1 MPVRKVD
8 GGWQW
13 GRHGK
18 VYSTK
23 EEAEEQEQ
31 AAYANGY
38 TGDSALAFD
47 RATVRSFDKDGRLH
61 IELTPISKANVCPYY
76 GREIPNSRS
85 LGLQPDKVYYL
96 LRDPKELAKAAS
108 TFNNIPLLNEHIP
121 VTAADPQK
129 MAVVGSTGTDS
140 EFDGTYLKNSLVVW
154 DADSIAGIET
164 DEKKELS
171 SAYRYVAD
179 MTPGV
184 HEGQPYDGVMRD
196 IVGNHVALVIE
207 GRAGSDVV
215 VGDSIPLELKEMAKA
230 KQLAAALKPF
240 LAQDADLEEV
250 EKAVKKNL
258 ELEEEEKDE
267 RERKDIKAKEKR
279 DEYEEKKL
287 DREDESLG
295 EKAKDKKSKDKKA
308 MDEESEEKDKKAED
322 EDDEDEEDK
331 AAMDAALIRKAEENV
346 MGRIRQANEA
356 RECVRPLVGDVSLVA
371 MDSAESIYR
380 FALDS
385 IGANHKGVHPSALK
399 SMVEF
404 SISQKSDARKP
415 NHGLG
420 MDSAATTSFAKAFP
434 GATKMKRS

>member
-1 MPVRKVD
+1 MPLRKVKGD
-8 GGWQW
+8 WQW
-13 GRHGK
+13 GYHG
-18 VYSTK
+18 
-23 EEAEEQEQ
+23 
-31 AAYANGY
+31 
-38 TGDSALAFD
+38 LAFD
-47 RATVRSFDKDGRLH
+47 KATVRSFDKDGRLH
-61 IELTPISKANVCPYY
+61 IEVTPISKANVCPYY
-76 GREIPNSRS
+76 GREIPNYRS
-85 LGLQPDKVYYL
+85 LGLQPDKFYYL

-108 TFNNIPLLNEHIP
+108 TFNNIPLLSEHIP

-129 MAVVGSTGTDS
+129 MAVVGSTGTDA

-196 IVGNHVALVIE
+196 IVGNHVALVTE

-215 VGDSIPLELKEMAKA
+215 VGDSIPTGMKSMSELTKKLMAVITPM
-230 KQLAAALKPF
+230 LASDEKP
-240 LAQDADLEEV
+240 EEV
-250 EKAVKKNL
+250 EKKVQKVVEDEATQAERDNESEAERLKREEDELKKR
-258 ELEEEEKDE
+258 EE
-267 RERKDIKAKEKR
+267 RERKDRDRDRKE
-279 DEYEEKKL
+279 
-287 DREDESLG
+287 
-295 EKAKDKKSKDKKA
+295 AKDKDEDGKDKKTA
-308 MDEESEEKDKKAED
+308 KDEDGKDKKTAKDEDGKDKKTAKD
-322 EDDEDEEDK
+322 EDDDENK

-356 RECVRPLVGDVSLVA
+356 RECVRALVGDVSLVA

-385 IGANHKGVHPSALK
+385 IGAKHKGVHPSALK

-404 SISQKSDARKP
+404 AISQKAVVRKP
-415 NHGLG
+415 SHGMG
-420 MDSAATTSFAKAFP
+420 MDSAATNSFAKAFP
-434 GATKMKRS
+434 GATKLKRS

>member
-1 MPVRKVD
+1 MPVHEKS
-8 GGWQW
+8 GKWYW
-13 GRHGK
+13 GKEGPFD
-18 VYSTK
+18 TK
-23 EEAEEQEQ
+23 EKAEEVER

-38 TGDSALAFD
+38 AGDSALAFD

-61 IELTPISKANVCPYY
+61 IEVTPISKANVCPYY
-76 GREIPNSRS
+76 GREIPNSKS

-96 LRDPKELAKAAS
+96 LRDPKELAKAAT

-129 MAVVGSTGTDS
+129 MAVVGSTGTDA

-215 VGDSIPLELKEMAKA
+215 VGDSLSLELKEMAKA

-258 ELEEEEKDE
+258 ELEEEEKEE
-267 RERKDIKAKEKR
+267 RD
-279 DEYEEKKL
+279 
-287 DREDESLG
+287 
-295 EKAKDKKSKDKKA
+295 DKKDKA
-308 MDEESEEKDKKAED
+308 MDEDKDESKKEDKKAEDEESDKKDKKAED
-322 EDDEDEEDK
+322 EDDEDKEDK

-356 RECVRPLVGDVSLVA
+356 RECVRALVGDVSLVA
-371 MDSAESIYR
+371 MDSAEDIYR

-385 IGANHKGVHPSALK
+385 VGANHKGVHPSALK

-404 SISQKSDARKP
+404 TISQKSEARKP
-415 NHGLG
+415 ATTIG

>member
-13 GRHGK
+13 GNHGK
-18 VYSTK
+18 VYPTK

-38 TGDSALAFD
+38 AGDSALAFD

-61 IELTPISKANVCPYY
+61 IEVTPISKANVCPYY

-129 MAVVGSTGTDS
+129 MAVVGSTGTDA

-215 VGDSIPLELKEMAKA
+215 VWDSLSLELKEMAKA

-258 ELEEEEKDE
+258 ELEEEEKEE
-267 RERKDIKAKEKR
+267 RD
-279 DEYEEKKL
+279 
-287 DREDESLG
+287 
-295 EKAKDKKSKDKKA
+295 DKKGKA
-308 MDEESEEKDKKAED
+308 MDEDKDESKKEDKKAEDEESDKKDKKAED
-322 EDDEDEEDK
+322 EDDEDKEDK

-356 RECVRPLVGDVSLVA
+356 RECVRALVGDVRLVA
-371 MDSAESIYR
+371 MDSAEDIYR

-385 IGANHKGVHPSALK
+385 VGANHKGVHPSALK

-404 SISQKSDARKP
+404 TISQKSEARKP
-415 NHGLG
+415 ATTIG

>member
-1 MPVRKVD
+1 MPVHQKD
-8 GGWQW
+8 GKWYW
-13 GRHGK
+13 GKEGPFD
-18 VYSTK
+18 TK
-23 EEAEEQEQ
+23 EKAEEVER

-38 TGDSALAFD
+38 AGDSALAFD
-47 RATVRSFDKDGRLH
+47 RATVRSFDSDGRLH
-61 IELTPISKANVCPYY
+61 IELTPISKANICPYY
-76 GREIPNSRS
+76 GREIPNSKA

-96 LRDPKELAKAAS
+96 LRDPKELAKAAT

-129 MAVVGSTGTDS
+129 MAVVGSTGTDA

-215 VGDSIPLELKEMAKA
+215 VGDSLPTGIKSMSELTKKLMAIITPM
-230 KQLAAALKPF
+230 LASDEKPE
-240 LAQDADLEEV
+240 DV
-250 EKAVKKNL
+250 EKKVQQVVEDSADEPGTDNETEEERKKREEKEREEKARKEKENQPAKDNPPKPA
-258 ELEEEEKDE
+258 EDESEEEK
-267 RERKDIKAKEKR
+267 
-279 DEYEEKKL
+279 
-287 DREDESLG
+287 
-295 EKAKDKKSKDKKA
+295 
-308 MDEESEEKDKKAED
+308 
-322 EDDEDEEDK
+322 K
-331 AAMDAALIRKAEENV
+331 AAMDAAIKRAEENV

-356 RECVRPLVGDVSLVA
+356 RECVRALVGDVSLVA
-371 MDSAESIYR
+371 MDSAEDIYR

-385 IGANHKGVHPSALK
+385 VGANHKGVHPSALK

-404 SISQKSDARKP
+404 TISQKSEARKP
-415 NHGLG
+415 AATIG

>member
-1 MPVRKVD
+1 MPVEEKN
-8 GGWQW
+8 GKWYW
-13 GRHGK
+13 GKEGPFD
-18 VYSTK
+18 TK
-23 EEAEEQEQ
+23 EKAEEVER

-38 TGDSALAFD
+38 AGDSALAFD

-61 IELTPISKANVCPYY
+61 IEVTPISKANICPYY
-76 GREIPNSRS
+76 GREIPNSKA

-96 LRDPKELAKAAS
+96 LRDPKELAKAAN

-129 MAVVGSTGTDS
+129 MAVVGSTGTDA

-215 VGDSIPLELKEMAKA
+215 VGDSLSLELKEMAKA

-258 ELEEEEKDE
+258 ELEEEEKE
-267 RERKDIKAKEKR
+267 ER
-279 DEYEEKKL
+279 DEKK
-287 DREDESLG
+287 D
-295 EKAKDKKSKDKKA
+295 KA
-308 MDEESEEKDKKAED
+308 MDEDKDESKKEDKKAEDEESDKKDKKAED
-322 EDDEDEEDK
+322 EDDEDKEDK

-356 RECVRPLVGDVSLVA
+356 RECVRALVGDVSLVA
-371 MDSAESIYR
+371 MDSAEDIYR

-385 IGANHKGVHPSALK
+385 VGANHKGVHPSALK

-404 SISQKSDARKP
+404 TISQKSEARKP
-415 NHGLG
+415 AATIG
-420 MDSAATTSFAKAFP
+420 MDSAATTSFAKEFP

>member
-1 MPVRKVD
+1 MPVHQKD
-8 GGWQW
+8 GKWYW
-13 GRHGK
+13 GKEGPFD
-18 VYSTK
+18 TK
-23 EEAEEQEQ
+23 AKAEEVER

-38 TGDSALAFD
+38 AGDSALAFD

-61 IELTPISKANVCPYY
+61 IELTPISKANICPYY
-76 GREIPNSRS
+76 GREIPNSKA

-96 LRDPKELAKAAS
+96 LRDPKELAKAAN

-129 MAVVGSTGTDS
+129 MAVVGSTGTDA

-215 VGDSIPLELKEMAKA
+215 VGDSLSLELKEMAKA

-258 ELEEEEKDE
+258 ELEEEEKEE
-267 RERKDIKAKEKR
+267 RD
-279 DEYEEKKL
+279 
-287 DREDESLG
+287 
-295 EKAKDKKSKDKKA
+295 DKKDKA
-308 MDEESEEKDKKAED
+308 MDEDKDESKKEDKKAEDEESDKKDKKAED
-322 EDDEDEEDK
+322 EDDEDKEDK

-356 RECVRPLVGDVSLVA
+356 RECVRALVGDVSLVA
-371 MDSAESIYR
+371 MDSAEDIYR

-385 IGANHKGVHPSALK
+385 VGANHKGVHPSALK

-404 SISQKSDARKP
+404 TISQKSEARKP
-415 NHGLG
+415 AATIG

>member
-13 GRHGK
+13 GNHGK
-18 VYSTK
+18 VYPTK
-23 EEAEEQEQ
+23 EEAEKQEQ

-215 VGDSIPLELKEMAKA
+215 VGDSIPTGMKSMSELTKKLMAIITPMLASDEKPEDVEKKVQKVVEDEATQAEKDNESEAERLKREEKELKER
-230 KQLAAALKPF
+230 
-240 LAQDADLEEV
+240 E
-250 EKAVKKNL
+250 
-258 ELEEEEKDE
+258 E
-267 RERKDIKAKEKR
+267 RERKDRDRDRKEAEDENDDGKEK
-279 DEYEEKKL
+279 
-287 DREDESLG
+287 
-295 EKAKDKKSKDKKA
+295 
-308 MDEESEEKDKKAED
+308 KKAED
-322 EDDEDEEDK
+322 EDDDEEDK

-385 IGANHKGVHPSALK
+385 IGADHKGVHPSALK

-404 SISQKSDARKP
+404 TISQKSEARKP
-415 NHGLG
+415 VNVIG

>member
-1 MPVRKVD
+1 MPVEEKN
-8 GGWQW
+8 GKWYW
-13 GRHGK
+13 GKEGPFD
-18 VYSTK
+18 TK
-23 EEAEEQEQ
+23 AKAEEVEQ

-38 TGDSALAFD
+38 AGDSALAFD

-61 IELTPISKANVCPYY
+61 IEVTPISKANICPYY
-76 GREIPNSRS
+76 GREIPNSKS

-96 LRDPKELAKAAS
+96 LRDPKELAKAAT

-129 MAVVGSTGTDS
+129 MAVVGSTGTDA

-215 VGDSIPLELKEMAKA
+215 VGDSLSLELKEMAKA

-258 ELEEEEKDE
+258 ELEEEEKEE
-267 RERKDIKAKEKR
+267 RD
-279 DEYEEKKL
+279 
-287 DREDESLG
+287 
-295 EKAKDKKSKDKKA
+295 DKKDKA
-308 MDEESEEKDKKAED
+308 MDEDKDESKKEDKKAEDEESDKKDKKAED
-322 EDDEDEEDK
+322 EDDEDKEDK

-356 RECVRPLVGDVSLVA
+356 RECVRALVGDVSLVA
-371 MDSAESIYR
+371 MDSAEDIYR

-385 IGANHKGVHPSALK
+385 VGANHKGVHPSALK

-404 SISQKSDARKP
+404 TISHKSEARKP
-415 NHGLG
+415 STTIG

>member
-13 GRHGK
+13 GNHGK
-18 VYSTK
+18 VYPTK

-215 VGDSIPLELKEMAKA
+215 VGDSIPTGMKSMSELTKKLMAIITPMLASDEKPEDVEKKVQKVVEDEATQAEKDNESEAERLKREEKELKDRE
-230 KQLAAALKPF
+230 
-240 LAQDADLEEV
+240 
-250 EKAVKKNL
+250 
-258 ELEEEEKDE
+258 E
-267 RERKDIKAKEKR
+267 RERKYRDRDRKEAEDGDDDGKEK
-279 DEYEEKKL
+279 
-287 DREDESLG
+287 
-295 EKAKDKKSKDKKA
+295 
-308 MDEESEEKDKKAED
+308 KKAED
-322 EDDEDEEDK
+322 EDDEKEDK
-331 AAMDAALIRKAEENV
+331 AAMDSALIRKAEENV

-371 MDSAESIYR
+371 MDSAEDIYR

>member
-1 MPVRKVD
+1 MPVEEKN
-8 GGWQW
+8 GKWYW
-13 GRHGK
+13 GKEGPFD
-18 VYSTK
+18 TK
-23 EEAEEQEQ
+23 AKAEEVER

-38 TGDSALAFD
+38 AGDSALAFD

-61 IELTPISKANVCPYY
+61 IELTPISKANICPYY
-76 GREIPNSRS
+76 GREIPNSKA

-96 LRDPKELAKAAS
+96 LRDPKELAKAAT

-129 MAVVGSTGTDS
+129 MAVVGSTGTDA

-196 IVGNHVALVIE
+196 IVGNHVAIVIE
-207 GRAGSDVV
+207 GRAGPDVV
-215 VGDSIPLELKEMAKA
+215 VGDSLSLELKEMAKA

-258 ELEEEEKDE
+258 ELEEEEKEE
-267 RERKDIKAKEKR
+267 RD
-279 DEYEEKKL
+279 
-287 DREDESLG
+287 
-295 EKAKDKKSKDKKA
+295 DKKDKA
-308 MDEESEEKDKKAED
+308 MDEDKDESKKEDKKAEDEESDKKDKKAED
-322 EDDEDEEDK
+322 EDDEDKEDK

-356 RECVRPLVGDVSLVA
+356 RECVRALVGDVSLVA
-371 MDSAESIYR
+371 MDSAEDIYR

-385 IGANHKGVHPSALK
+385 VGANHKGVHPSALK

-404 SISQKSDARKP
+404 TISQKSEARKP
-415 NHGLG
+415 ATTIG

>member
-1 MPVRKVD
+1 MPLRKVKGD
-8 GGWQW
+8 WQW
-13 GRHGK
+13 GYHG
-18 VYSTK
+18 
-23 EEAEEQEQ
+23 
-31 AAYANGY
+31 
-38 TGDSALAFD
+38 LAFD
-47 RATVRSFDKDGRLH
+47 KATVRSFDKDGRLH
-61 IELTPISKANVCPYY
+61 IEVTPISKANVCPYY
-76 GREIPNSRS
+76 GREIPNYRS

-129 MAVVGSTGTDS
+129 MAVVGSTGTDA

-171 SAYRYVAD
+171 SAYKYVAD

-196 IVGNHVALVIE
+196 IVGNHVALVTE

-215 VGDSIPLELKEMAKA
+215 VGDSIPTGMKSMSELTKKLMAVITPM
-230 KQLAAALKPF
+230 LASDEKP
-240 LAQDADLEEV
+240 EEV
-250 EKAVKKNL
+250 EKKVQKVVEDEATQAARDNESEAERLKREEDELKKR
-258 ELEEEEKDE
+258 EE
-267 RERKDIKAKEKR
+267 RERKDRDRDRKEAKNEDDNGKDKKTAENKDDDENKA
-279 DEYEEKKL
+279 
-287 DREDESLG
+287 
-295 EKAKDKKSKDKKA
+295 AKDKDDDGKDKKT
-308 MDEESEEKDKKAED
+308 AED
-322 EDDEDEEDK
+322 KDDDENK

-356 RECVRPLVGDVSLVA
+356 RECVRALVGDVSLVA

-385 IGANHKGVHPSALK
+385 IGAEHKGVHPSALK

-404 SISQKSDARKP
+404 AISQKAVVRKP
-415 NHGLG
+415 SHGMG
-420 MDSAATTSFAKAFP
+420 MDSAATNSFAKAFP
-434 GATKMKRS
+434 GATKLKRS

>member
-1 MPVRKVD
+1 MPAHQKD
-8 GGWQW
+8 GKWYW
-13 GRHGK
+13 G
-18 VYSTK
+18 K
-23 EEAEEQEQ
+23 EGPFDTQEKAEEVER

-38 TGDSALAFD
+38 AGDSALAFD

-61 IELTPISKANVCPYY
+61 IEVTPISKANICPYY
-76 GREIPNSRS
+76 GREIPNSKA
-85 LGLQPDKVYYL
+85 LGLLPDKVYYL
-96 LRDPKELAKAAS
+96 LRDPKELAKAAT

-129 MAVVGSTGTDS
+129 MAVVGSTGTDA

-215 VGDSIPLELKEMAKA
+215 VGDSLSLELKEMAKA

-258 ELEEEEKDE
+258 ELEEEEKEE
-267 RERKDIKAKEKR
+267 RE
-279 DEYEEKKL
+279 
-287 DREDESLG
+287 
-295 EKAKDKKSKDKKA
+295 DKKDKA
-308 MDEESEEKDKKAED
+308 MDEDKDESKKEDKKAEDEESDKKDKKAED
-322 EDDEDEEDK
+322 EDDEDKEDK

-356 RECVRPLVGDVSLVA
+356 RECVRALVGDVSLVA
-371 MDSAESIYR
+371 MDSAEDIYR

-385 IGANHKGVHPSALK
+385 VGANHKGVHPSALK

-404 SISQKSDARKP
+404 TISQKSEARKP
-415 NHGLG
+415 AATIG

>member
-1 MPVRKVD
+1 MPVEEKN
-8 GGWQW
+8 GKWYW
-13 GRHGK
+13 GKEGPFD
-18 VYSTK
+18 TK
-23 EEAEEQEQ
+23 EKAEEVER

-38 TGDSALAFD
+38 AGDSALAFD

-61 IELTPISKANVCPYY
+61 IELTPISKANICPYY
-76 GREIPNSRS
+76 GREIPNSKA

-96 LRDPKELAKAAS
+96 LRDPKELAKAAT

-129 MAVVGSTGTDS
+129 MAVVGSTGTDA

-215 VGDSIPLELKEMAKA
+215 VGDSLPTGIKSMSELTQKLMAIITPMLASDEKPEDVEKKVQKVVEDEATQAEKDNESEAERLKREEKELKER
-230 KQLAAALKPF
+230 
-240 LAQDADLEEV
+240 E
-250 EKAVKKNL
+250 
-258 ELEEEEKDE
+258 E
-267 RERKDIKAKEKR
+267 RERKDRERDRMAGDSETEEEKKEREAKEKA
-279 DEYEEKKL
+279 
-287 DREDESLG
+287 
-295 EKAKDKKSKDKKA
+295 AK
-308 MDEESEEKDKKAED
+308 
-322 EDDEDEEDK
+322 DEEDK
-331 AAMDAALIRKAEENV
+331 AAMDSALIRKAEESV

-356 RECVRPLVGDVSLVA
+356 RECVRALVGDVSLVA
-371 MDSAESIYR
+371 MDSAEDIYR

-385 IGANHKGVHPSALK
+385 VGANHKGVHPSALK

-404 SISQKSDARKP
+404 TISQKSEARKP
-415 NHGLG
+415 ATTIG

>member
-1 MPVRKVD
+1 MPVEEKN
-8 GGWQW
+8 GKWYW
-13 GRHGK
+13 G
-18 VYSTK
+18 K
-23 EEAEEQEQ
+23 EGPFDTQEKAEEVER

-38 TGDSALAFD
+38 AGDSALAFD

-61 IELTPISKANVCPYY
+61 IEMTPISKANICPYY
-76 GREIPNSRS
+76 GREIPNSKA

-96 LRDPKELAKAAS
+96 LRDPKELAKAAT

-129 MAVVGSTGTDS
+129 MAVVGSTGTDA

-215 VGDSIPLELKEMAKA
+215 VGDSLSLELKEMAKA

-258 ELEEEEKDE
+258 ELEEEEKEE
-267 RERKDIKAKEKR
+267 RD
-279 DEYEEKKL
+279 
-287 DREDESLG
+287 
-295 EKAKDKKSKDKKA
+295 DKKDKA
-308 MDEESEEKDKKAED
+308 MDEDKDESKKEDKKAEDEESDKKDKKAED
-322 EDDEDEEDK
+322 EDDEDKEDK

-356 RECVRPLVGDVSLVA
+356 RECVRALVGDVSLVA
-371 MDSAESIYR
+371 MDSAEDIYR

-385 IGANHKGVHPSALK
+385 VGANHKGVHPSALK

-404 SISQKSDARKP
+404 TISQKSEARKP
-415 NHGLG
+415 ATTIG

>member
-1 MPVRKVD
+1 MPVEEKN
-8 GGWQW
+8 GKWYW
-13 GRHGK
+13 GKEGPFD
-18 VYSTK
+18 TK
-23 EEAEEQEQ
+23 AKAEEVER

-38 TGDSALAFD
+38 AGDSALAFD

-96 LRDPKELAKAAS
+96 LRDPKELAKAVS

-215 VGDSIPLELKEMAKA
+215 VGDSIPTGMKSMSELTKKLMAIITPMLASDEKPEDVEKKVQKVVEDEATQAEKDNESEAERLKREEKELKER
-230 KQLAAALKPF
+230 
-240 LAQDADLEEV
+240 E
-250 EKAVKKNL
+250 
-258 ELEEEEKDE
+258 E
-267 RERKDIKAKEKR
+267 RERKDRDRDRKEAEDEDDDGKEK
-279 DEYEEKKL
+279 
-287 DREDESLG
+287 
-295 EKAKDKKSKDKKA
+295 
-308 MDEESEEKDKKAED
+308 KKAED
-322 EDDEDEEDK
+322 EDDDEEDK

-385 IGANHKGVHPSALK
+385 IGADHKGVHPSALK

-404 SISQKSDARKP
+404 TISQKSEARKP
-415 NHGLG
+415 VNVIG

>member
-1 MPVRKVD
+1 MPVHQKD
-8 GGWQW
+8 GKWFW
-13 GRHGK
+13 GGRGPFD
-18 VYSTK
+18 TK
-23 EEAEEQEQ
+23 EKAEEVER

-215 VGDSIPLELKEMAKA
+215 VGDSIPTGMKSMSELTKKLMAIITPMLASDEKPEDVEKKLQKVVEDEATQAEKDNESEAERLKREEKELKER
-230 KQLAAALKPF
+230 
-240 LAQDADLEEV
+240 E
-250 EKAVKKNL
+250 
-258 ELEEEEKDE
+258 E
-267 RERKDIKAKEKR
+267 RERKDRDRDRKEAEDEDDDGKEK
-279 DEYEEKKL
+279 
-287 DREDESLG
+287 
-295 EKAKDKKSKDKKA
+295 
-308 MDEESEEKDKKAED
+308 KKAED
-322 EDDEDEEDK
+322 EDDDKEDK
-331 AAMDAALIRKAEENV
+331 AAMDAALIRKAEESV

-371 MDSAESIYR
+371 MDSAEDIYR

-385 IGANHKGVHPSALK
+385 IGASHKGVHPSALK

>member
-1 MPVRKVD
+1 MPVHQKD
-8 GGWQW
+8 GKWYW
-13 GRHGK
+13 GKEGPFD
-18 VYSTK
+18 TK
-23 EEAEEQEQ
+23 EKAEEVER

-38 TGDSALAFD
+38 AGDSALAFD
-47 RATVRSFDKDGRLH
+47 RATVRSFDNDGRLH
-61 IELTPISKANVCPYY
+61 IEVTPISKANVCPYY
-76 GREIPNSRS
+76 GREIPNSKA

-96 LRDPKELAKAAS
+96 LRDPKELAKAAN

-129 MAVVGSTGTDS
+129 MAVVGSTGTDA

-215 VGDSIPLELKEMAKA
+215 VGDSLSLELKEMAKA

-258 ELEEEEKDE
+258 ELEEEEKED
-267 RERKDIKAKEKR
+267 R
-279 DEYEEKKL
+279 D
-287 DREDESLG
+287 
-295 EKAKDKKSKDKKA
+295 DKKDKA
-308 MDEESEEKDKKAED
+308 MDEDKDESKKEDKKAEDEESDKKDKKAED
-322 EDDEDEEDK
+322 EDDEDKEDK

-356 RECVRPLVGDVSLVA
+356 RECVRALVGDVSLVA
-371 MDSAESIYR
+371 MDSAEDIYR

-385 IGANHKGVHPSALK
+385 VGANHKGVHPSALK

-404 SISQKSDARKP
+404 TISQKSEARKP
-415 NHGLG
+415 ATTIG

>member
-1 MPVRKVD
+1 MPLRKVKGD
-8 GGWQW
+8 WQW
-13 GRHGK
+13 EYHG
-18 VYSTK
+18 
-23 EEAEEQEQ
+23 
-31 AAYANGY
+31 
-38 TGDSALAFD
+38 LAFD
-47 RATVRSFDKDGRLH
+47 KATVRSFDKDGRLH
-61 IELTPISKANVCPYY
+61 IEVTPISKANVCPYY
-76 GREIPNSRS
+76 GREIPNYRS
-85 LGLQPDKVYYL
+85 LGLQPDKFYYL

-129 MAVVGSTGTDS
+129 MAVVGSTGTDA

-196 IVGNHVALVIE
+196 IVGNHVALVTE

-215 VGDSIPLELKEMAKA
+215 VGDSIPTGMKSMSELTKKLMAVITPM
-230 KQLAAALKPF
+230 LASDEKP
-240 LAQDADLEEV
+240 EEV
-250 EKAVKKNL
+250 EKKVQKVVEDEATRAERNNESEAERLKREED
-258 ELEEEEKDE
+258 ELKEREE
-267 RERKDIKAKEKR
+267 RERKEREERERKER
-279 DEYEEKKL
+279 DR
-287 DREDESLG
+287 DRKE
-295 EKAKDKKSKDKKA
+295 A
-308 MDEESEEKDKKAED
+308 
-322 EDDEDEEDK
+322 DDENK

-356 RECVRPLVGDVSLVA
+356 RECVRALVGDVSLVA

-385 IGANHKGVHPSALK
+385 IGAEHKGVHPSALK

-404 SISQKSDARKP
+404 AISQKAVVRKP
-415 NHGLG
+415 SHGMG
-420 MDSAATTSFAKAFP
+420 MDSAATNSFAKAFP
-434 GATKMKRS
+434 GATKLKRS

>member
-13 GRHGK
+13 GNHGK
-18 VYSTK
+18 VYPTK

-38 TGDSALAFD
+38 AGDSALAFD

-121 VTAADPQK
+121 VTASDPQK
-129 MAVVGSTGTDS
+129 MAVVGSTGTDA
-140 EFDGTYLKNSLVVW
+140 EFDGAYLKNSLVVW

-215 VGDSIPLELKEMAKA
+215 VGDSIPTGMKSMSELTKKLMAIITPMLASDEKPEDVEKKVQKVVEDEATQAEKDNESEAERLKREEKELKER
-230 KQLAAALKPF
+230 
-240 LAQDADLEEV
+240 E
-250 EKAVKKNL
+250 
-258 ELEEEEKDE
+258 E
-267 RERKDIKAKEKR
+267 RERKDRDRDRKEA
-279 DEYEEKKL
+279 
-287 DREDESLG
+287 EDEEDDG
-295 EKAKDKKSKDKKA
+295 KDKKKD
-308 MDEESEEKDKKAED
+308 ED
-322 EDDEDEEDK
+322 EEEDK

-356 RECVRPLVGDVSLVA
+356 RECVRSLVGDVSLVA

-385 IGANHKGVHPSALK
+385 IGSDHKGVHPSALK

-404 SISQKSDARKP
+404 AISQKSDARKP
-415 NHGLG
+415 SHGLG

>member
-1 MPVRKVD
+1 MPVEEKN
-8 GGWQW
+8 GKWYW
-13 GRHGK
+13 GNEGPFD
-18 VYSTK
+18 TK
-23 EEAEEQEQ
+23 AKAEEVER

-38 TGDSALAFD
+38 AGDSALAFD
-47 RATVRSFDKDGRLH
+47 KATVRSFDKDGRLH
-61 IELTPISKANVCPYY
+61 IEVTPISKANICPYY
-76 GREIPNSRS
+76 GREIPNSKS

-96 LRDPKELAKAAS
+96 LRDPKELAKAAT

-129 MAVVGSTGTDS
+129 MAVVGSTGTDA

-215 VGDSIPLELKEMAKA
+215 VGDSLSLELKEMAKA

-258 ELEEEEKDE
+258 ELEEEEKEE
-267 RERKDIKAKEKR
+267 RD
-279 DEYEEKKL
+279 
-287 DREDESLG
+287 
-295 EKAKDKKSKDKKA
+295 DKKDKA
-308 MDEESEEKDKKAED
+308 MDEDKDESKKEDKKAEDEESDKKDKKAED
-322 EDDEDEEDK
+322 EDDEGKEDK

-356 RECVRPLVGDVSLVA
+356 RECVRALVGDVNLVA
-371 MDSAESIYR
+371 MDSAEDIYR

-385 IGANHKGVHPSALK
+385 VGANHKGVHPSALK

-404 SISQKSDARKP
+404 TISQKSEARKP
-415 NHGLG
+415 ATTIG

>member
-13 GRHGK
+13 GNHGK
-18 VYSTK
+18 VYPTK

-38 TGDSALAFD
+38 AGDSVLAFD

-129 MAVVGSTGTDS
+129 MAVVGSTGTDA

-154 DADSIAGIET
+154 DGDSIAGIET

-184 HEGQPYDGVMRD
+184 HEGQQYDGVMRD

-215 VGDSIPLELKEMAKA
+215 VGDSIPTGMKSMSELTKKLMAIITPMLASDEKPEDVEKKVQKVVEDEATQAEKDNESEAERLKREEKELKER
-230 KQLAAALKPF
+230 
-240 LAQDADLEEV
+240 E
-250 EKAVKKNL
+250 
-258 ELEEEEKDE
+258 E
-267 RERKDIKAKEKR
+267 RERKDRDRDRKEAEDEEDDGKEK
-279 DEYEEKKL
+279 
-287 DREDESLG
+287 
-295 EKAKDKKSKDKKA
+295 
-308 MDEESEEKDKKAED
+308 KKAED
-322 EDDEDEEDK
+322 EEKEDK

-356 RECVRPLVGDVSLVA
+356 RECVRALVGDVSLVA
-371 MDSAESIYR
+371 MDSAEDIYR

-385 IGANHKGVHPSALK
+385 VGANHKGVHPSALK

-404 SISQKSDARKP
+404 TISQKSEARKP
-415 NHGLG
+415 ATTIG

>member
-13 GRHGK
+13 GNHGK
-18 VYSTK
+18 VYPTK

-38 TGDSALAFD
+38 AGDSVLAFD

-129 MAVVGSTGTDS
+129 MAVVGSTGTDA

-154 DADSIAGIET
+154 DGDSIAGIET

-184 HEGQPYDGVMRD
+184 HEGQQYDGVMRD

-215 VGDSIPLELKEMAKA
+215 VGDSIPTGMKSMSELTKKLMAIITPMLASDEKPEDVEKKVQKVVEDEATQAEKDNESEAERLKREEKELKER
-230 KQLAAALKPF
+230 
-240 LAQDADLEEV
+240 E
-250 EKAVKKNL
+250 
-258 ELEEEEKDE
+258 E
-267 RERKDIKAKEKR
+267 RERKDRDRDRKEA
-279 DEYEEKKL
+279 
-287 DREDESLG
+287 EDEEDDG
-295 EKAKDKKSKDKKA
+295 KDKKK
-308 MDEESEEKDKKAED
+308 D
-322 EDDEDEEDK
+322 EDDEEDK

-346 MGRIRQANEA
+346 MVRIRQANEA
-356 RECVRPLVGDVSLVA
+356 RECVRSLVGDVSLVA

-385 IGANHKGVHPSALK
+385 IGADHKGVHPSALK

-404 SISQKSDARKP
+404 AISQKSDARKP
-415 NHGLG
+415 SHGLG

>member
-1 MPVRKVD
+1 MPVEEKN
-8 GGWQW
+8 GKWYW
-13 GRHGK
+13 GKEGPFD
-18 VYSTK
+18 TK
-23 EEAEEQEQ
+23 AKAEEVER

-38 TGDSALAFD
+38 AGDSALAFD

-76 GREIPNSRS
+76 GREIPNSKA
-85 LGLQPDKVYYL
+85 LGLQPDKIYYL
-96 LRDPKELAKAAS
+96 LRDPKELAKAAT

-129 MAVVGSTGTDS
+129 MAVVGSTGTDA

-215 VGDSIPLELKEMAKA
+215 VGDSLSLELKEMAKA

-258 ELEEEEKDE
+258 ELEEEEKEE
-267 RERKDIKAKEKR
+267 RD
-279 DEYEEKKL
+279 
-287 DREDESLG
+287 
-295 EKAKDKKSKDKKA
+295 DKKDKA
-308 MDEESEEKDKKAED
+308 MDEDKDESKKEGKKAEDEESDKKDKKAED
-322 EDDEDEEDK
+322 EDDDEDKEDK

-356 RECVRPLVGDVSLVA
+356 RECVRALVGDVSLVA
-371 MDSAESIYR
+371 MDSAEDIYR

-385 IGANHKGVHPSALK
+385 VGANHKGVHPSALK

-404 SISQKSDARKP
+404 TISQKSDARKP
-415 NHGLG
+415 ATTIG

>member
-1 MPVRKVD
+1 MPVEEKN
-8 GGWQW
+8 GKWYW
-13 GRHGK
+13 GKEGPFD
-18 VYSTK
+18 TK
-23 EEAEEQEQ
+23 EKAEEVER

-38 TGDSALAFD
+38 AGDSALAFD

-76 GREIPNSRS
+76 GREIPNSKA
-85 LGLQPDKVYYL
+85 LGLQPDRVYYL

-295 EKAKDKKSKDKKA
+295 EKAKDKKAKDKKA

-371 MDSAESIYR
+371 MDSAEDIYR

-404 SISQKSDARKP
+404 SISQKSEARKP
-415 NHGLG
+415 ANVIG

>member
-1 MPVRKVD
+1 MPLRKVKGD
-8 GGWQW
+8 WQW
-13 GRHGK
+13 GYHG
-18 VYSTK
+18 
-23 EEAEEQEQ
+23 
-31 AAYANGY
+31 
-38 TGDSALAFD
+38 LAFD
-47 RATVRSFDKDGRLH
+47 KATVRSFDKDGRLH
-61 IELTPISKANVCPYY
+61 IEVTPISKANVCPYY
-76 GREIPNSRS
+76 GREIPNYRS
-85 LGLQPDKVYYL
+85 LGLQPDKVYHL

-121 VTAADPQK
+121 VTASAPQK
-129 MAVVGSTGTDS
+129 MAVVGSTGTDA

-196 IVGNHVALVIE
+196 IVGNHVALVTE

-215 VGDSIPLELKEMAKA
+215 VGDSIPIGMKSMSELTKKLMAVITPM
-230 KQLAAALKPF
+230 LASDEKP
-240 LAQDADLEEV
+240 EEV
-250 EKAVKKNL
+250 EKKVQKVVEDEATQAERDNESEAERLKREED
-258 ELEEEEKDE
+258 ELKEREE
-267 RERKDIKAKEKR
+267 RERKDRDRDRKEA
-279 DEYEEKKL
+279 
-287 DREDESLG
+287 EDENDDG
-295 EKAKDKKSKDKKA
+295 KDKKT
-308 MDEESEEKDKKAED
+308 AED
-322 EDDEDEEDK
+322 EDDDENK

-356 RECVRPLVGDVSLVA
+356 RECVRALVGDVSLVA

-385 IGANHKGVHPSALK
+385 IGAEHKGVHPSALK

-404 SISQKSDARKP
+404 AISQKAVVRKP
-415 NHGLG
+415 SHGMG
-420 MDSAATTSFAKAFP
+420 MDSAATNSFAKAFP
-434 GATKMKRS
+434 GATKLKRS

>member
-1 MPVRKVD
+1 MPVEEKN
-8 GGWQW
+8 GKWYW
-13 GRHGK
+13 GKEGPFD
-18 VYSTK
+18 TK
-23 EEAEEQEQ
+23 EKAEEVER

-38 TGDSALAFD
+38 AGDSALAFD

-61 IELTPISKANVCPYY
+61 IEVTPISKANICPYY
-76 GREIPNSRS
+76 GREIPNSKA

-96 LRDPKELAKAAS
+96 LRDPKELAKAAT

-129 MAVVGSTGTDS
+129 MAVVGSTGTDA

-215 VGDSIPLELKEMAKA
+215 VGDSLSLELKEMAKA

-258 ELEEEEKDE
+258 ELEEEEKEE
-267 RERKDIKAKEKR
+267 RD
-279 DEYEEKKL
+279 
-287 DREDESLG
+287 
-295 EKAKDKKSKDKKA
+295 DKKDKA
-308 MDEESEEKDKKAED
+308 MDEDKDESKKEDKKAEDEESDKKDKKAED
-322 EDDEDEEDK
+322 EDDEDKEDK

-356 RECVRPLVGDVSLVA
+356 RECVRALVGDVSLVA
-371 MDSAESIYR
+371 MDSAEDIYR

-385 IGANHKGVHPSALK
+385 VGANHKGVHPSALK

-404 SISQKSDARKP
+404 TISQKSEARKP
-415 NHGLG
+415 ATTIG

>member
-13 GRHGK
+13 GNHGK
-18 VYSTK
+18 VYPTK

-38 TGDSALAFD
+38 AGDSALAFD

-61 IELTPISKANVCPYY
+61 IEVTPISKANVCPYY

-129 MAVVGSTGTDS
+129 MAVVGSTGTDA

-215 VGDSIPLELKEMAKA
+215 VGDSLSLELKEMAKA

-258 ELEEEEKDE
+258 ELEEEEKEE
-267 RERKDIKAKEKR
+267 RD
-279 DEYEEKKL
+279 
-287 DREDESLG
+287 
-295 EKAKDKKSKDKKA
+295 DKKGKA
-308 MDEESEEKDKKAED
+308 MDEDKDESKKEDKKAEDEESDKKDKKAED
-322 EDDEDEEDK
+322 EDDEDKEDK

-356 RECVRPLVGDVSLVA
+356 RECVRALVGDVRLVA
-371 MDSAESIYR
+371 MDSAEDIYR

-385 IGANHKGVHPSALK
+385 VGANHKGVHPSALK

-404 SISQKSDARKP
+404 TISQKSEARKP
-415 NHGLG
+415 ATTIG

>member
-13 GRHGK
+13 GNHGK
-18 VYSTK
+18 AYPTK

-31 AAYANGY
+31 AAYAYGY

-215 VGDSIPLELKEMAKA
+215 VGDSIPTGMKSMSELTKKLMAIITPMLASDEKPEDVEKKVQKVVEDEATQAEKDNESEAERLKREEKELKER
-230 KQLAAALKPF
+230 
-240 LAQDADLEEV
+240 E
-250 EKAVKKNL
+250 
-258 ELEEEEKDE
+258 E
-267 RERKDIKAKEKR
+267 RERKDRDRDRKEAEDEDDDSKEK
-279 DEYEEKKL
+279 
-287 DREDESLG
+287 
-295 EKAKDKKSKDKKA
+295 
-308 MDEESEEKDKKAED
+308 KKAED
-322 EDDEDEEDK
+322 EDDDEEDK

-371 MDSAESIYR
+371 MDSAEDIYR

>member
-1 MPVRKVD
+1 MPVEEKN
-8 GGWQW
+8 GKWYW
-13 GRHGK
+13 GKEGPFD
-18 VYSTK
+18 TK
-23 EEAEEQEQ
+23 AKAEEVER

-38 TGDSALAFD
+38 AGDSALAFD

-61 IELTPISKANVCPYY
+61 IEVTPISKANICPYY
-76 GREIPNSRS
+76 GREIPNSKA

-96 LRDPKELAKAAS
+96 LRDPKELAKAAT

-129 MAVVGSTGTDS
+129 MAVVGSTGTDA

-215 VGDSIPLELKEMAKA
+215 VGDSLSLELKEMAKA

-258 ELEEEEKDE
+258 ELEEEEK
-267 RERKDIKAKEKR
+267 
-279 DEYEEKKL
+279 EEC
-287 DREDESLG
+287 D
-295 EKAKDKKSKDKKA
+295 DKKCKA
-308 MDEESEEKDKKAED
+308 MDEDKDEPKKEDKKAEDEEPDKKGKKAED
-322 EDDEDEEDK
+322 EDDEDKEDK

-356 RECVRPLVGDVSLVA
+356 RECVRALVGDVSLVA
-371 MDSAESIYR
+371 MDSAEDIYR

-385 IGANHKGVHPSALK
+385 VGANHKGVHPSALK

-404 SISQKSDARKP
+404 TISHKSEARKP
-415 NHGLG
+415 STTIG

>member
-1 MPVRKVD
+1 MPVHHKD
-8 GGWQW
+8 GKWFW
-13 GRHGK
+13 GKEGPFD
-18 VYSTK
+18 TK
-23 EEAEEQEQ
+23 EKAEEVER

-38 TGDSALAFD
+38 AGDSALAFD

-61 IELTPISKANVCPYY
+61 IELTPISKANICPYY
-76 GREIPNSRS
+76 GREIPNSKA

-96 LRDPKELAKAAS
+96 LRDPKELAKAAT

-129 MAVVGSTGTDS
+129 MAVVGSTGTDA

-215 VGDSIPLELKEMAKA
+215 VGDSLSLELKEMAKA

-258 ELEEEEKDE
+258 ELEEEEKEE
-267 RERKDIKAKEKR
+267 RD
-279 DEYEEKKL
+279 
-287 DREDESLG
+287 
-295 EKAKDKKSKDKKA
+295 DKKDKA
-308 MDEESEEKDKKAED
+308 MDEDKDESKKEDKKAEDEESDKKDKKAED
-322 EDDEDEEDK
+322 EDDDEDKEDK

-356 RECVRPLVGDVSLVA
+356 RECVRALVGDVSLVA
-371 MDSAESIYR
+371 MDSAEDIYR

-385 IGANHKGVHPSALK
+385 VGANHKGVHPSALK

-404 SISQKSDARKP
+404 TISQKSEARKP
-415 NHGLG
+415 TTTIG

>member
-1 MPVRKVD
+1 MPVEEKN
-8 GGWQW
+8 GKWYW
-13 GRHGK
+13 GKEGPFD
-18 VYSTK
+18 TK
-23 EEAEEQEQ
+23 AKAEEVER

-38 TGDSALAFD
+38 AGDSALAFD

-61 IELTPISKANVCPYY
+61 IEVTPISKANICPYY
-76 GREIPNSRS
+76 GREIPNSKA

-96 LRDPKELAKAAS
+96 LRDPKELAKAAT

-129 MAVVGSTGTDS
+129 MAVVGSTGTDA
-140 EFDGTYLKNSLVVW
+140 EFDGTYLKNSLVIW

-215 VGDSIPLELKEMAKA
+215 VGDSLSLELKEMAKA

-258 ELEEEEKDE
+258 ELEEEEK
-267 RERKDIKAKEKR
+267 
-279 DEYEEKKL
+279 EEC
-287 DREDESLG
+287 D
-295 EKAKDKKSKDKKA
+295 DKKCKA
-308 MDEESEEKDKKAED
+308 MDEDKDEPKKEDKKAEDEESDKKGKKAED
-322 EDDEDEEDK
+322 EDDEDKEDK

-356 RECVRPLVGDVSLVA
+356 RECVRALVGDVSLVA
-371 MDSAESIYR
+371 MDSAEDIYR

-385 IGANHKGVHPSALK
+385 VGANHKGVHPSALK

-404 SISQKSDARKP
+404 TISQKSEARKP
-415 NHGLG
+415 ATTIG

>member
-1 MPVRKVD
+1 MPVHEKS
-8 GGWQW
+8 GKWYW
-13 GRHGK
+13 GKEGPFD
-18 VYSTK
+18 TK
-23 EEAEEQEQ
+23 EKAEEVER

-38 TGDSALAFD
+38 AGDSALAFD

-61 IELTPISKANVCPYY
+61 IEVTPISKANICPYY
-76 GREIPNSRS
+76 GREIPNSKS

-96 LRDPKELAKAAS
+96 LRDPKELAKAAN

-129 MAVVGSTGTDS
+129 MAVVGSTGTDA

-215 VGDSIPLELKEMAKA
+215 VGDSLSLELKEMAKA

-258 ELEEEEKDE
+258 ELEEEEKEE
-267 RERKDIKAKEKR
+267 RD
-279 DEYEEKKL
+279 
-287 DREDESLG
+287 
-295 EKAKDKKSKDKKA
+295 DKKDKA
-308 MDEESEEKDKKAED
+308 MDEDKDESKKEDKKAEDEESDKKDKKAED
-322 EDDEDEEDK
+322 EDDEDKEDK

-356 RECVRPLVGDVSLVA
+356 RECVRALVGDVSLVA
-371 MDSAESIYR
+371 MDSAEDIYR

-385 IGANHKGVHPSALK
+385 VGANHKGVHPSALK

-404 SISQKSDARKP
+404 TISQKSEGRKP
-415 NHGLG
+415 AATIG

>member
-13 GRHGK
+13 GNHGK
-18 VYSTK
+18 VYPTK

-215 VGDSIPLELKEMAKA
+215 VGDSIPTGMKSMSELTKKLMAIITPMLASDEKPEDVEKKVQKVVEDEATQAEKDNESEAERLKREEKELKERE
-230 KQLAAALKPF
+230 
-240 LAQDADLEEV
+240 D
-250 EKAVKKNL
+250 
-258 ELEEEEKDE
+258 
-267 RERKDIKAKEKR
+267 RERKDRNRDRKEAEDEDDDGKEK
-279 DEYEEKKL
+279 
-287 DREDESLG
+287 
-295 EKAKDKKSKDKKA
+295 
-308 MDEESEEKDKKAED
+308 KKAED
-322 EDDEDEEDK
+322 EDDDEEGK
-331 AAMDAALIRKAEENV
+331 AAMDAALIRKAEETV

-371 MDSAESIYR
+371 MDSAEDIYR

-415 NHGLG
+415 NHGMG

>member
-13 GRHGK
+13 GNHGK
-18 VYSTK
+18 VYPTK

-140 EFDGTYLKNSLVVW
+140 EFDGIYLKNSLVVW

-215 VGDSIPLELKEMAKA
+215 VGDSIPTGMKSMSELTKKLMAIITPMLASDEKPEDVEKKVQKVVEDEATQAEKDNESEAERLKREEKELKERE
-230 KQLAAALKPF
+230 
-240 LAQDADLEEV
+240 D
-250 EKAVKKNL
+250 
-258 ELEEEEKDE
+258 
-267 RERKDIKAKEKR
+267 RERKDRDRDRKEAEDEDDDGKEK
-279 DEYEEKKL
+279 
-287 DREDESLG
+287 
-295 EKAKDKKSKDKKA
+295 
-308 MDEESEEKDKKAED
+308 KKAED
-322 EDDEDEEDK
+322 EDDDKEDK

-371 MDSAESIYR
+371 MDSAEDIYR

-385 IGANHKGVHPSALK
+385 IGADHKGVHPSALK

-404 SISQKSDARKP
+404 TISQKSEDRKP
-415 NHGLG
+415 VNVIG

>member
-1 MPVRKVD
+1 MPVHQKD
-8 GGWQW
+8 GKWYW
-13 GRHGK
+13 GKEGPFD
-18 VYSTK
+18 TK
-23 EEAEEQEQ
+23 AKAEEVER

-38 TGDSALAFD
+38 AGDSALAFD

-61 IELTPISKANVCPYY
+61 IEVTPISKANICPYY
-76 GREIPNSRS
+76 GREIPNSKS

-129 MAVVGSTGTDS
+129 MAVIGSTGTDA

-215 VGDSIPLELKEMAKA
+215 VGDSLSLELKEMAKA

-258 ELEEEEKDE
+258 ELEEEEKEE
-267 RERKDIKAKEKR
+267 RD
-279 DEYEEKKL
+279 
-287 DREDESLG
+287 
-295 EKAKDKKSKDKKA
+295 DKKDKA
-308 MDEESEEKDKKAED
+308 MDEDKDESKKEDKKAEDEESDKKDKKAED
-322 EDDEDEEDK
+322 EDDDEDDDEDKEDK

-356 RECVRPLVGDVSLVA
+356 RECVRALVGDVSLVA
-371 MDSAESIYR
+371 MDSAEDIYR

-385 IGANHKGVHPSALK
+385 VGANHKGVHPSALK

-404 SISQKSDARKP
+404 TISQKSEARKP
-415 NHGLG
+415 AATIG
-420 MDSAATTSFAKAFP
+420 MDSATTTSFAKAFP

>member
-1 MPVRKVD
+1 MPVEEISGK
-8 GGWQW
+8 WYW
-13 GRHGK
+13 GKEGPFD
-18 VYSTK
+18 TK
-23 EEAEEQEQ
+23 EKAEEVER

-38 TGDSALAFD
+38 AGDSALAFD

-61 IELTPISKANVCPYY
+61 IEVTPISKANICPYY

-108 TFNNIPLLNEHIP
+108 TFNNVPLLNEHIP

-129 MAVVGSTGTDS
+129 MAVVGSTGTDA

-215 VGDSIPLELKEMAKA
+215 VGDSIPTGMKSMSELTKKLMAIITPMLASDEKPEDVEKKVQKVVEDEATQAEKDNESEAERLEREEKELKER
-230 KQLAAALKPF
+230 
-240 LAQDADLEEV
+240 E
-250 EKAVKKNL
+250 
-258 ELEEEEKDE
+258 E
-267 RERKDIKAKEKR
+267 RERKDRDRDRKEA
-279 DEYEEKKL
+279 
-287 DREDESLG
+287 EDEDDDG
-295 EKAKDKKSKDKKA
+295 KDK
-308 MDEESEEKDKKAED
+308 KKAED
-322 EDDEDEEDK
+322 EDDEEDK

-385 IGANHKGVHPSALK
+385 IGADHKGVHPSALK

-404 SISQKSDARKP
+404 AINQKSEVRKP
-415 NHGLG
+415 TNVIG
-420 MDSAATTSFAKAFP
+420 MDSAATNSFAKAFP

>member
-13 GRHGK
+13 GNHGK
-18 VYSTK
+18 VYPTK

-38 TGDSALAFD
+38 AGDSVLAFD

-129 MAVVGSTGTDS
+129 MAVVGSTGTDA

-215 VGDSIPLELKEMAKA
+215 VGDSLPTGIKSMSELTKKLMAIITPMLASDEKPEDVEKKVQKVVEDEATQAEKDNESEAERLKREEKELKER
-230 KQLAAALKPF
+230 
-240 LAQDADLEEV
+240 E
-250 EKAVKKNL
+250 
-258 ELEEEEKDE
+258 E
-267 RERKDIKAKEKR
+267 RERKDRDRDRKEAEDEEDDGKEK
-279 DEYEEKKL
+279 
-287 DREDESLG
+287 
-295 EKAKDKKSKDKKA
+295 
-308 MDEESEEKDKKAED
+308 KKAED
-322 EDDEDEEDK
+322 EEKEDK

-356 RECVRPLVGDVSLVA
+356 RECVRALVGDVSLVA
-371 MDSAESIYR
+371 MDSAEDIYR

-385 IGANHKGVHPSALK
+385 VGANHKGVHPSALK

-404 SISQKSDARKP
+404 TISQKSEARKP
-415 NHGLG
+415 ATTIG